1 MVVVRQRKAMGGER
15 TVVRFKGGKRRG
27 ERCKG
32 RENTW
37 GNSG

>member
-1 MVVVRQRKAMGGER
+1 MGGER
-15 TVVRFKGGKRRG
+15 TVDRLKGGERRG